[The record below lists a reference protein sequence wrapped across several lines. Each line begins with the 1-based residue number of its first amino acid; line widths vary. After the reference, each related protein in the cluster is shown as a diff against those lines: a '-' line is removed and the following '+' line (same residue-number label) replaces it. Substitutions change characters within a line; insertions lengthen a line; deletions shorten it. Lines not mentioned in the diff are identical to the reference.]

1 MEFLLNLLQGHSTAW
16 WWCSALLTP
25 SLLALFPVS
34 CPQKAGRS

>member
-1 MEFLLNLLQGHSTAW
+1 MEFLQSLFQLHPQAC